1 MPTEMFL
8 NKAVD
13 LLVNQEQSIK
23 LLSNQIN
30 NIYYIIKLFFYFYS
44 MHCCAY
50 YHIYSDILL
59 ISF

>member
-13 LLVNQEQSIK
+13 LLVNQERSIK

-30 NIYYIIKLFFYFYS
+30 NIYYIIKLFFIFTLCIVVLIIIFIQIFY
-44 MHCCAY
+44 
-50 YHIYSDILL
+50 
-59 ISF
+59 